1 MLPVLAVA
9 GALLVTAQMHRLGGG
24 VIASELHRVFGL
36 SPAEI
41 GLVMGAMPLASTLVQ
56 VPMGLAFDRFG
67 TRRTISTTTLVAL
80 LGTLVL
86 AFAGGAAAL
95 ALGRFLIGVGLAG
108 VVTAL
113 LLLTMRWAP
122 PERYA
127 SIASTVLAT
136 ASMAGGL
143 LATVP
148 LGYLLQAAGWTPTF
162 VAISVMTLVVIVLCH
177 LVIRDG
183 PAGSAARSASAE
195 PLTESLRGL
204 LAVLAD
210 ANVRRVMAMATCVIA
225 PFMCIGALW
234 AGPYLQVVQGLGPG
248 EASWVLLSMVT
259 TVNVG
264 TFVYGPLDRWLGGRR
279 RVVLGGAALTMI
291 ALLALALWP
300 QPGLWQVIVLFH
312 LVALASPF
320 YVTLTAH
327 SRSFVPVER
336 SGRVLTTI
344 NLFGLGSAF
353 AAQWITG
360 FLVELPGGGSE
371 GLGSEPGFRL
381 AFGFLALM
389 LVGGILV
396 YRLAPERPAHA
407 PGASEARA

>member
-24 VIASELHRVFGL
+24 VIASELHSVFGL

-67 TRRTISTTTLVAL
+67 TRRTISSTTLVAL
-80 LGTLVL
+80 LGTVIL
-86 AFAGGAAAL
+86 AFAAGAAEL

-162 VAISVMTLVVIVLCH
+162 VAISVMTLVVIALCH
-177 LVIRDG
+177 LVVRDG
-183 PAGSAARSASAE
+183 PAGGAVRSANPE
-195 PLTESLRGL
+195 PLRESLRGL

-210 ANVRRVMAMATCVIA
+210 ADLRRVMAMATCVIA

-248 EASWVLLSMVT
+248 EASWVLLSMVIA
-259 TVNVG
+259 VNIG
-264 TFVYGPLDRWLGGRR
+264 TFIYGPLDRWLGGRR
-279 RVVLGGAALTMI
+279 RVVLGGAGVTMV
-291 ALLALALWP
+291 ALLAIALWP
-300 QPGLWQVIVLFH
+300 SPGLWQAIVLLH
-312 LVALASPF
+312 LVAIASPF

-336 SGRVLTTI
+336 AGRVLTTI

-371 GLGSEPGFRL
+371 GLGSEAGFRL

-389 LVGGILV
+389 LAGAILV
-396 YRLAPERPAHA
+396 YRMAPERPTQV
-407 PGASEARA
+407 PGASEVRV

>member
-67 TRRTISTTTLVAL
+67 TRRTISSTTLVAL
-80 LGTLVL
+80 LGTVIL
-86 AFAGGAAAL
+86 AFAAGAAEL

-162 VAISVMTLVVIVLCH
+162 VAISVMTLVVIALCH
-177 LVIRDG
+177 LVVRDG
-183 PAGSAARSASAE
+183 PAGGAVRSANPE
-195 PLTESLRGL
+195 PLRESLRGL

-210 ANVRRVMAMATCVIA
+210 ADLRRVMAMATCVIA

-248 EASWVLLSMVT
+248 EASWVLLSMVIA
-259 TVNVG
+259 VNIG
-264 TFVYGPLDRWLGGRR
+264 TFIYGPLDRWLGGRR
-279 RVVLGGAALTMI
+279 RVVLGGAGVTMV
-291 ALLALALWP
+291 ALLAIALWP
-300 QPGLWQVIVLFH
+300 SPGLWQAIVLLH
-312 LVALASPF
+312 LVAIASPF

-336 SGRVLTTI
+336 AGRVLTTI

-371 GLGSEPGFRL
+371 GLGSEQGFRL

-389 LVGGILV
+389 LAGAILV
-396 YRLAPERPAHA
+396 YRMAPERPTQV
-407 PGASEARA
+407 PGASEVRV

>member
-24 VIASELHRVFGL
+24 VIASELHSVFGL

-67 TRRTISTTTLVAL
+67 TRRTISSTTLVAL
-80 LGTLVL
+80 LGTVIL
-86 AFAGGAAAL
+86 AFAAGAAEL

-162 VAISVMTLVVIVLCH
+162 VAISVMTLVVIALCH
-177 LVIRDG
+177 LVVRDG
-183 PAGSAARSASAE
+183 PAGGAVRSANPE
-195 PLTESLRGL
+195 PLRESLRGL

-210 ANVRRVMAMATCVIA
+210 ADLRRVMAMATCVIA

-248 EASWVLLSMVT
+248 EASWVLLSMVIA
-259 TVNVG
+259 VNIG
-264 TFVYGPLDRWLGGRR
+264 TFIYGPLDRWLGGRR
-279 RVVLGGAALTMI
+279 RVVLGGAGVTMV
-291 ALLALALWP
+291 ALLAIALWP
-300 QPGLWQVIVLFH
+300 SPGLWQAIVLLH
-312 LVALASPF
+312 LVAIASPF

-336 SGRVLTTI
+336 AGRVLTTI

-360 FLVELPGGGSE
+360 FLVELPGGGSG
-371 GLGSEPGFRL
+371 GLGSEAGFRL

-389 LVGGILV
+389 LAGAILV
-396 YRLAPERPAHA
+396 YRMAPERPTQV
-407 PGASEARA
+407 PGASEVRV

>member
-24 VIASELHRVFGL
+24 VISSELHVVFGL
-36 SPAEI
+36 SPVEI
-41 GLVMGAMPLASTLVQ
+41 GLVMGAMPLASALVQ
-56 VPMGLAFDRFG
+56 VPMGVAFDRFG

-86 AFAGGAAAL
+86 ALAGGAVGL
-95 ALGRFLIGVGLAG
+95 ALGRFLIGIGLAG

-127 SIASTVLAT
+127 SVAATVMAT

-148 LGYLLQAAGWTPTF
+148 LGYLLQAFGWTPTF
-162 VAISVMTLVVIVLCH
+162 VAISLMTLVVILLCH
-177 LVIRDG
+177 LVLRDG
-183 PAGSAARSASAE
+183 PAGVAVRSAGPE
-195 PLTESLRGL
+195 PMIESLRGL

-234 AGPYLQVVQGLGPG
+234 AGPYLQVVQGLDPG
-248 EASWVLLSMVT
+248 EASWVLLSMVVA
-259 TVNVG
+259 VNVG

-279 RVVLGGAALTMI
+279 KVVLGGAALTMI

-300 QPGLWQVIVLFH
+300 QPGLWEAIALFH
-312 LVALASPF
+312 LVAIASPF

-327 SRSFVPVER
+327 SRSFVAVER
-336 SGRVLTTI
+336 TGRVLTTI

-353 AAQWITG
+353 LAQWITG

-389 LVGGILV
+389 LIGAILV
-396 YRLAPERPAHA
+396 YRLAPERPAQL
-407 PGASEARA
+407 ASGLRA